1 MSKVAAPQGHA
12 DTEVSTATQ
21 RRRALERAR
30 AIERAAAEQR
40 RLTRHM
46 NAVAARLWAAPRGAR
61 AERLE
66 R

>member
-1 MSKVAAPQGHA
+1 MSKVVAPQGHA
-12 DTEVSTATQ
+12 DTEASTAQQ

-40 RLTRHM
+40 RLTRQM
-46 NAVAARLWAAPRGAR
+46 NALAARLWATPRGAR
-61 AERLE
+61 SQRLE